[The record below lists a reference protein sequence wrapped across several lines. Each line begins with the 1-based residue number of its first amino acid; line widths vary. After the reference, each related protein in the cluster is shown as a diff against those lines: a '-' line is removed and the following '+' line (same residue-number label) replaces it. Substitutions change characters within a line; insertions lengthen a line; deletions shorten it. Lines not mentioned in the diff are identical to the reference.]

1 METARGIVPQ
11 AYSPPAGATW
21 ASALFTKSFSSLL
34 GLKKG
39 IFLAGTSTFAPVFGL
54 RPTRPRRSR
63 VRKLPNPRISI
74 FCPCCRD
81 RRSKSGDSADRK
93 STRLNSS
100 HSQISYAVFC
110 LKKKKKREI
119 AAHRGRSS
127 QTCSSLTL
135 HWNKPSH
142 ERLHYHPHH
151 LLHLLFARLPRT
163 PRHQPQPVLS

>member
-1 METARGIVPQ
+1 METARGIVPL

-110 LKKKKKREI
+110 LKKKKKKQISSTPIQTHNPTNKKLQHPIQYRLY
-119 AAHRGRSS
+119 AHVDIL
-127 QTCSSLTL
+127 LTKHHRHLVDTMMYNVPYSRHL
-135 HWNKPSH
+135 H
-142 ERLHYHPHH
+142 
-151 LLHLLFARLPRT
+151 
-163 PRHQPQPVLS
+163 